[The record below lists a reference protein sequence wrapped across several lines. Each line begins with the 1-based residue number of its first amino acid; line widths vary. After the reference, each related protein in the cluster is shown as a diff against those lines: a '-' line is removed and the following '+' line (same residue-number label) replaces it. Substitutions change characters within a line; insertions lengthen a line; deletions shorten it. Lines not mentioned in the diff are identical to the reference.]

1 MNPTL
6 LSDINNTINKI
17 DTGEIRFLMSA
28 GKKTLG
34 IYPSINAPQYFSD
47 QEEYFSFYLLRN
59 LLRGL
64 FLSINS
70 MVAGKNCLEKGLFA
84 PATMLF
90 YNSAFH
96 SLNSY
101 LSINGI
107 VLTHACQ
114 KETQKTIKNL
124 SIKAMFSS
132 EKKNWT
138 IEKFRVKH
146 TNRWLLLEQV
156 FKRKGVIVPD
166 SFTNLFNSFYNP
178 KYYKQEINNPL
189 LKDYNYNSEPITFH
203 NKLNEFLKMIANQ
216 RHFSV
221 YQSFGST
228 SEIFQE
234 IINRDSLSDRGIDAN
249 AITFSKFANEFFD
262 EVINTTTDKIVSNL
276 TLENASRSA
285 LIHSVFNPWFDEP
298 RIELLPSNQR
308 ERVEKL
314 YAFLGIN

>member
-17 DTGEIRFLMSA
+17 DIGEIRFLMSA
-28 GKKTLG
+28 GEKTLG

-70 MVAGKNCLEKGLFA
+70 MVAGKNCLEKDLFA
-84 PATMLF
+84 PATTLF
-90 YNSAFH
+90 YSSAFH
-96 SLNSY
+96 TLNSY
-101 LSINGI
+101 LATNGI
-107 VLTHACQ
+107 VLI
-114 KETQKTIKNL
+114 KPVNRKTQETIKDL
-124 SIKAMFSS
+124 IKAKFVLD
-132 EKKNWT
+132 KKKWT
-138 IEKFRVKH
+138 IEKFNAKH
-146 TNRWLLLEQV
+146 TRRWLLLEQI
-156 FKRKGVIVPD
+156 FKNKGVIIPD
-166 SFTNLFNSFYNP
+166 SFNNLFNSFYNLESHNRNINDP
-178 KYYKQEINNPL
+178 ILKEYYK
-189 LKDYNYNSEPITFH
+189 DATPITFQ
-203 NKLNEFLKMIANQ
+203 NKLKDFLEMIANK
-216 RHFSV
+216 RHTSI
-221 YQSFGST
+221 YESFGST
-228 SEIFQE
+228 PEIVQDL
-234 IINRDSLSDRGIDAN
+234 INRDSLSDKGIDAHST
-249 AITFSKFANEFFD
+249 AFGKFASDFFD